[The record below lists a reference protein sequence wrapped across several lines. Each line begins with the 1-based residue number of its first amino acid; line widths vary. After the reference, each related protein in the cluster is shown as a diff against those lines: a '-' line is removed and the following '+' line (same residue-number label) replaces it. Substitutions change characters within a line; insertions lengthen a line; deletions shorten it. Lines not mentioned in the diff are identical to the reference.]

1 MMMVMKEA
9 METSYDVAFPIGS
22 FFFGFPFL
30 FLFFFFSFFHF
41 LPGSREVWASGFG
54 EFSFLSSVNVIDF
67 FLVFF
72 EGGGSCFRIS
82 VVGYVL

>member
-1 MMMVMKEA
+1 
-9 METSYDVAFPIGS
+9 
-22 FFFGFPFL
+22 
-30 FLFFFFSFFHF
+30 
-41 LPGSREVWASGFG
+41 VWASGFG